1 MRILLADDSA
11 VIRVAVS
18 SLLAREGHEVIVAED
33 GVEAI
38 QRFYENPPGLV
49 LLDIQMPKVSGYL
62 VCRLIKEDWSVANT
76 PVLMLTARDTA
87 EDRYWADKSG
97 ADGYLTK
104 ENLGEGLL
112 GAIRSADASRAL
124 TALSG
129 HQVAGHSI
137 DQVEVLSRVVTL
149 LDRKLFETT
158 IVNDIVTMTTQPGD
172 VGAAIGEA
180 LTILRRFVEYDL
192 AGLVIAADRLLVVRP
207 DRLVGDRALERF
219 KALTAGQLHLQ
230 GASAVATDD
239 LVVQKVETDGARVVE
254 DFETEDWQSYF
265 GLGLRLRG
273 ELIGVM
279 ALAAAR
285 PGAFTPQVAR
295 TLRLIEN
302 PVAAV
307 VYAALHHQKALQ
319 EEARMSLT
327 ALSEKVN

>member
-158 IVNDIVTMTTQPGD
+158 IVNDIVT
-172 VGAAIGEA
+172 IGEA

-219 KALTAGQLHLQ
+219 KVLTAGQLHLQ
-230 GASAVATDD
+230 GATAVATDD

-265 GLGLRLRG
+265 GLGLRVRG

-302 PVAAV
+302 PVATV

-327 ALSEKVN
+327 ALSEKAN

>member
-1 MRILLADDSA
+1 MKILIADDSA
-11 VIRVAVS
+11 VIRLAVS
-18 SLLAREGHEVIVAED
+18 SLLAREGHEVVVAED

-38 QRFYENPPGLV
+38 QRFYENPPDLV

-87 EDRYWADKSG
+87 EDRYWAGKSG

-104 ENLGEGLL
+104 ENLGDGLL
-112 GAIRSADASRAL
+112 AAIRAADASRAL
-124 TALSG
+124 AALSG
-129 HQVAGHSI
+129 HQVAGRAI

-158 IVNDIVTMTTQPGD
+158 IVNDIVTMTSQPGD

-180 LTILRRFVEYDL
+180 LTILRRFVEYDV
-192 AGLVIAADRLLVVRP
+192 AGLVVAAHRLLVVRP
-207 DRLVGDRALERF
+207 DRTVGVNALERF
-219 KALTAGQLHLQ
+219 KVLAAGQLHLH
-230 GASAVATDD
+230 GATDVAPDD
-239 LVVQKVETDGARVVE
+239 LVVQTVDGAPLVRE
-254 DFETEDWQSYF
+254 FESDDWQSFF
-265 GLGLRLRG
+265 GLGLRVRG

-302 PVAAV
+302 PVAMV
-307 VYAALHHQKALQ
+307 VYSALHHQKALQ

-327 ALSEKVN
+327 ALSEKVV